1 MNYSNHILD
10 YSKYNYI
17 CLHKAGSQPLF
28 RGGLVVH
35 QNAALEAIQGLMEI
49 GESLD

>member
-17 CLHKAGSQPLF
+17 CLPKAGSQPLF
-28 RGGLVVH
+28 RGVGSSQSNIV
-35 QNAALEAIQGLMEI
+35 NA
-49 GESLD
+49 S

>member
-17 CLHKAGSQPLF
+17 CLPKAGSQPTF
-28 RGGLVVH
+28 RWLVVH
-35 QNAALEAIQGLMEI
+35 SYILIFYTNKALKF
-49 GESLD
+49 